1 MKKTEIKAE
10 SRGQMSASLWGHQG
24 SFNSDATEPRDRLR
38 TWGQHSAS
46 SQLLHWR
53 VQTAFCLLS
62 WGIPRNQTR
71 IAGAEGTGGSSGQTA
86 ELGALWAW
94 LARTQKHSK
103 NQKNNRKVKAQKKPC
118 FILLLSC

>member
-1 MKKTEIKAE
+1 MNKTEIKAE
-10 SRGQMSASLWGHQG
+10 NRGQMTASLWGHQG
-24 SFNSDATEPRDRLR
+24 CFNTDATEPRDRLR

-62 WGIPRNQTR
+62 WGIPRDQTKT
-71 IAGAEGTGGSSGQTA
+71 AGAEGTGDSSGQTA

-94 LARTQKHSK
+94 LARTQKHSSSFQGK
-103 NQKNNRKVKAQKKPC
+103 QRVKRKPE
-118 FILLLSC
+118 I